1 MSLYDNNNL
10 TSTGSDDV
18 VTKMLTKNDVLT
30 IPQSVDVTC
39 THLIL
44 TETKVLYE
52 HCYCWQAYL
61 YIADFTKTGVE
72 NINLQAIT
80 AQQYE

>member
-52 HCYCWQAYL
+52 HCYC
-61 YIADFTKTGVE
+61 
-72 NINLQAIT
+72 
-80 AQQYE
+80 